1 MSKKPTSNATLSAT
15 ARWIAAARARESAR
29 EDRLF
34 NDPWAAAL
42 AGEEGQRWLEQRTPD
57 SLSSILLRTRFFDDF
72 LRRITEQQG
81 VRQVVLLAAGLDTR
95 AFRLSWPEGTRVFEL
110 DRPSVLREKERIL
123 RSAGAQP
130 ACMRQAIGA
139 DLTKAWK
146 ASLVRAGFD
155 TRQPSCWLMEGFL
168 FYLTGEELRKLLD
181 EVARLAIPGSWM
193 GFDII
198 NGAMLSSALT
208 RQWVQMQADSGA
220 PWIGT
225 LDDPAGFLAERGWKA
240 TLTQAG
246 QPDANH
252 GRWSYPVIPTLM
264 PDMPHNWFVVARK
277 EL

>member
-1 MSKKPTSNATLSAT
+1 MSKKPAPDDTLSAT
-15 ARWIAAARARESAR
+15 ARWIAAVRARESTR

-42 AGEEGQRWLEQRTPD
+42 AGKEGLQWLEQRTPD

-72 LRRITEQQG
+72 LRRITEEHG
-81 VRQVVLLAAGLDTR
+81 IRQVVLLAAGLDTR

-146 ASLVRAGFD
+146 AGLIRAGFD
-155 TRQPSCWLMEGFL
+155 LRSPSCWLMEGFL

-181 EVARLAIPGSWM
+181 EVARLAVPGSWM

-198 NGAMLSSALT
+198 NQNMLTSALT

-225 LDDPAGFLAERGWKA
+225 LDDPAGFLAERGWQA

-246 QPDANH
+246 QEDANH
-252 GRWSYPVIPTLM
+252 GRWPYPVIPTMM

>member
-1 MSKKPTSNATLSAT
+1 
-15 ARWIAAARARESAR
+15 
-29 EDRLF
+29 
-34 NDPWAAAL
+34 
-42 AGEEGQRWLEQRTPD
+42 
-57 SLSSILLRTRFFDDF
+57 
-72 LRRITEQQG
+72 
-81 VRQVVLLAAGLDTR
+81 
-95 AFRLSWPEGTRVFEL
+95 
-110 DRPSVLREKERIL
+110 
-123 RSAGAQP
+123 
-130 ACMRQAIGA
+130 
-139 DLTKAWK
+139 
-146 ASLVRAGFD
+146 
-155 TRQPSCWLMEGFL
+155 MEGFL

-225 LDDPAGFLAERGWKA
+225 LDDPAGFLAERGWQA